1 LTLNWQ
7 GDRFVI
13 TMTEKNNALP
23 ILELDNLK
31 VKVGGQEILHGIDCE
46 VKQGETYVLFGP
58 NGSGKTS
65 LVMAIMGAPAW
76 KVTSGKIWFKG
87 KDITK
92 VPMSERARRGIGML
106 FQRPPTVRGVTTRK
120 MVEIA
125 SNRRANP
132 EALASRLQV
141 TSLLDRDINHG
152 FSGGEIKRTEI
163 LQLLAQQPAFIMF
176 DEPESGVDLENI
188 VLIGQAMNE
197 LLGNETDPQ
206 QKRSGLIITHTGH
219 ILKYVPADRGYVL
232 LDGKIICSGSPMKV
246 LKQIEENGYERCR
259 KCEK

>member
-1 LTLNWQ
+1 
-7 GDRFVI
+7 
-13 TMTEKNNALP
+13 MTEKKDVLP
-23 ILELDNLK
+23 ILKIDNLK

-46 VKQGETYVLFGP
+46 VKQGETCVLFGP
-58 NGSGKTS
+58 NASGKTS

-87 KDITK
+87 KDVTK
-92 VPMSERARRGIGML
+92 VPMYERVRRGIGIL

-125 SNRRANP
+125 GRRRVDP
-132 EALASRLQV
+132 QMLAERLHV
-141 TSLLDRDINHG
+141 ASLLDRDINHG

-163 LQLLAQQPAFIMF
+163 LQLLAQQPDFAMF
-176 DEPESGVDLENI
+176 DEPESGVDLENV
-188 VLIGQAMNE
+188 VLIGQAINE
-197 LLGNETDPQ
+197 LLDVDKIVPER
-206 QKRSGLIITHTGH
+206 KRSGLIITHTGY

-232 LDGKIICSGSPMKV
+232 LDGKIICSDSPMKV
-246 LKQIEENGYERCR
+246 LKQIEENGYEKCR